1 MNKELESDLMEQ
13 LERQRQWA
21 AMTAEQKKK
30 QLFLDQ
36 KELLEKFLSR
46 HAISQEQYQKGMAA
60 LAGAMK
66 DAS

>member
-13 LERQRQWA
+13 LARQRQWA

-36 KELLEKFLSR
+36 KELLENFLSR

-60 LAGAMK
+60 LAGAIK

>member
-13 LERQRQWA
+13 LARQRQWA

-46 HAISQEQYQKGMAA
+46 HAISQEQYQISMAVIT
-60 LAGAMK
+60 GAMNRV
-66 DAS
+66 S

>member
-13 LERQRQWA
+13 LARQRQWA
-21 AMTAEQKKK
+21 AMTPEQKKK
-30 QLFLDQ
+30 QLFLNQ
-36 KELLEKFLSR
+36 KELLENFLSR

-60 LAGAMK
+60 LAGAIK